1 MNIIIIFS
9 KLKSSGDQVLQRGL
23 YSEKYPLVK
32 IQDFLQ
38 RDRELPT
45 WYGKE
50 NNDEDFFPE
59 ESNVKQRDEYGFD
72 NSGDD
77 SKD

>member
-1 MNIIIIFS
+1 MN
-9 KLKSSGDQVLQRGL
+9 
-23 YSEKYPLVK
+23 
-32 IQDFLQ
+32 FLQ

-59 ESNVKQRDEYGFD
+59 ESNGKQRDEYGFD